1 MTLVGRRRYKQA
13 ERPPVLPRTTYTT
26 LCYPFQTIFAEHTYT
41 VQEGKMISL
50 FYRISSWINE
60 VKGKRVRTYNTI
72 YLQTKYLTLLNRS
85 KIRIQIQIRIIPQ
98 TQHSALLD
106 RVKGRQ
112 QEVQILEEQLRWIY
126 SIYFT

>member
-1 MTLVGRRRYKQA
+1 M
-13 ERPPVLPRTTYTT
+13 TTYTT
-26 LCYPFQTIFAEHTYT
+26 LSYPFQTIFAEHTYT
-41 VQEGKMISL
+41 VQEGTMISL
-50 FYRISSWINE
+50 LNRISE
-60 VKGKRVRTYNTI
+60 VKGKRARTYHTI
-72 YLQTKYLTLLNRS
+72 YRQTKYLTLLNLS
-85 KIRIQIQIRIIPQ
+85 KIRIQIQIQIIPQ